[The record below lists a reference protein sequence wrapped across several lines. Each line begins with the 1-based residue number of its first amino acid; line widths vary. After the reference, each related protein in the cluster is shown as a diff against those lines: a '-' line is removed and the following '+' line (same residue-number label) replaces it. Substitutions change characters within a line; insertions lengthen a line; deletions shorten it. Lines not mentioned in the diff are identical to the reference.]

1 MSNGQRARE
10 PVQRGRGVLRILH
23 LLGRGLG
30 ALCGVALGLGW
41 AYALWVPTAGV
52 ALAGASVVLVALLM
66 AVLALFAAI
75 ASWRGHP
82 TVVVLVF
89 LASFF
94 PVGLSLL
101 TSTHWLRWL
110 GYLDVGLLVGGILI
124 WITARAAK
132 PVGAVE

>member
-1 MSNGQRARE
+1 
-10 PVQRGRGVLRILH
+10 LLKILH
-23 LLGRGLG
+23 MAGRALG
-30 ALCGVALGLGW
+30 ALCGGALSLGW

-66 AVLALFAAI
+66 AALALFAAI

-82 TVVVLVF
+82 TVVMLVF

-94 PVGLSLL
+94 PVGLSLVP
-101 TSTHWLRWL
+101 SEHWLRWL
-110 GYLDVGLLVGGILI
+110 GYLDVGLLVGGLLI

-132 PVGAVE
+132 PVEAVE